1 MNRHHKHKILEGLR
15 AEDLSNYISNI
26 FTVDRYSSKMGEDRD
41 VVVLG
46 FKVKEK
52 YPALDLVEFI
62 EKGYNFILDA
72 DMSSGEEFDGQYQ
85 VFVEIERTPQLKE
98 NLQELLSGVG
108 QLSKL
113 KNWQFKY
120 QKENTAVEFNEDS
133 IIKHIPLTKEEYDKK
148 ILKIKNTDIQEFF
161 NQGAVNVTV
170 DENNNLTFKKPYASD
185 INAKFVSIGDYDLVK
200 ETLPGALDLSEGSQS
215 QIVFLNKFLGN
226 YDINKIEN
234 KFLIRNKNQ
243 AIVIE
248 KNIW

>member
-1 MNRHHKHKILEGLR
+1 MNQYKHKILEGLR
-15 AEDLSNYISNI
+15 SEDLTNYISNI

-41 VVVLG
+41 IVVLG

-85 VFVEIERTPQLKE
+85 VFVEIERNPQLKE

-120 QKENTAVEFNEDS
+120 QKESNIIDFNEDAVA
-133 IIKHIPLTKEEYDKK
+133 KHIPMTQEDYDKK
-148 ILKIKNTDIQEFF
+148 ILEIKNTDIQEFF
-161 NQGAVNVTV
+161 DKGAVDVTV
-170 DENNNLTFKKPYASD
+170 DENNNMTFKRPYAGD
-185 INAKFVSIGDYDLVK
+185 VKAKFIAIGDYDNVK
-200 ETLPGALDLSEGSQS
+200 ETLPGALDLSESSQS
-215 QIVFLNKFLGN
+215 QVFFLNKFLGN
-226 YDINKIEN
+226 YDINKIGN
-234 KFLIRNKNQ
+234 KFLIKNNSK
-243 AIVIE
+243 AIVIQ
-248 KNIW
+248 KDSW